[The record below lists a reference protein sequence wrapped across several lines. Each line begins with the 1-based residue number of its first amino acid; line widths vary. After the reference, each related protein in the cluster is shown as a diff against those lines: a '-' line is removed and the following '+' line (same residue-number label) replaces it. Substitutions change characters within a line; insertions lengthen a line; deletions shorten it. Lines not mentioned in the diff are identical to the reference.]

1 MTHGKASISGMSRNL
16 LTPEPSSRLDRG
28 LVDLAGR
35 LLPRICKGGVKGR
48 LSILIFHQVLS
59 EPDPFR
65 PEALDAETFHWQ
77 IALLAE
83 HFNLLSLPE
92 AMERLRQGTLPPKA
106 ACVTFDDGYA
116 DNANVALPI
125 LLKHRVPATF
135 FISTGYLD
143 GGRMWHDTV
152 IEAMRLMETDL
163 LDLSDS
169 LGQRFLSGT
178 IHEKRRS
185 TRRLIALLKN
195 LDPSDRDALID
206 QIIEPVSSVLPTDL
220 MMTSEQVRMMHKSG
234 MTMGC
239 HTVTHPIFTT
249 VRMDTVRQEIQQGRA
264 ELESLLDE
272 PVTLFAYP
280 NGRPFDDYQAEHVR
294 LVRDLGFEAAF
305 STARGVATQDTDDW
319 QLPRFT
325 PWDRIPSRFMARL
338 LFNGFHTASTRVPL
352 P

>member
-1 MTHGKASISGMSRNL
+1 MSRNL
-16 LTPEPSSRLDRG
+16 LTPKPSSRLDRG
-28 LVDLAGR
+28 LVDLTGR
-35 LLPRICKGGVKGR
+35 LLPMICKGGAKGR
-48 LSILIFHQVLS
+48 LSILIFHQVLP

-92 AMERLRQGTLPPKA
+92 AMERLSQGTLPPKA
-106 ACVTFDDGYA
+106 VCVTFDDGYA

-169 LGQRFLSGT
+169 LGQRFLTGS

-195 LDPSDRDALID
+195 LDPSDRDALI
-206 QIIEPVSSVLPTDL
+206 QRIIEPVSSGLPTDL
-220 MMTSEQVRMMHKSG
+220 MMTSNQVRRLQKSG
-234 MTMGC
+234 MVLGC
-239 HTVTHPIFTT
+239 HTVSHPIFTT
-249 VRMDTVRQEIQQGRA
+249 VGIETVRQEIQQGRA
-264 ELESLLDE
+264 ELQSLLDE
-272 PVTLFAYP
+272 SVTLFAYP

-305 STARGVATQDTDDW
+305 STAGGVATRNADRW
-319 QLPRFT
+319 QLPRFS

-338 LFNGFHTASTRVPL
+338 LLNAVNAASTRVPL
-352 P
+352 S